1 MAMLGLRNYIDRSS
15 LTITA
20 SPTALAEL
28 PTSNLK
34 VPWFD
39 GIARGSSVGRTVSLS
54 WELPASASEPEP
66 RVDLVALL
74 GLNWRSSFLATLKW
88 WNFGGSWSSPLGS
101 TSQLHYYMGSY
112 VPWIGLV
119 PRNVFVPIPTSVT
132 EVQYWRLDV
141 TYSVS
146 PEDSYAWEA
155 RRLWAG
161 PALRFSMR
169 AEPETEWSGTHVV
182 ATGETGIPNVSS
194 GRTFRRLGFEGR
206 SISVRDVYGVENWM
220 HDLNQ
225 LLFDRGPYTEAIL
238 LPRDVSDGYTPNLV
252 QTLGAY
258 GHLLPGLRTRLMRGN
273 RVDLSGQLQ
282 EVPHPLPSPLA
293 APT

>member
-1 MAMLGLRNYIDRSS
+1 MLALRNYIDRSS
-15 LTITA
+15 VTITA

-28 PTSNLK
+28 PTGNLK
-34 VPWFD
+34 VPFFD
-39 GIARGSSVGRTVSLS
+39 GVARGSSAGRTVSLS
-54 WELPASASEPEP
+54 WELPASAADPEP

-88 WNFGGSWSSPLGS
+88 WNSGGSWSSPLGS
-101 TSQLHYYMGSY
+101 TSQLHYYQGSY
-112 VPWIGLV
+112 TPWLGRI
-119 PRNVFVPIPTSVT
+119 PRNVFVPIPTTVS

-161 PALRFSMR
+161 PALRFSMLS
-169 AEPETEWSGTHVV
+169 EPETEWAGTHAV
-182 ATGETGIPNVSS
+182 AHGETGIPNVSS
-194 GRTFRRLGFEGR
+194 GGTFRRLSFEGR
-206 SISVRDVYGVENWM
+206 HLSARDVYGTENLI
-220 HDLNQ
+220 HDLSSI
-225 LLFDRGPYTEAIL
+225 LFDRGPFAEAIL
-238 LPRDVSDGYTPNLV
+238 LPRDVADVYVPNLV

-273 RVDLSGQLQ
+273 RVNLSAQLQ

-293 APT
+293 EPS